1 MEKEKMIQNTN
12 KQSFWSPLHWLLRN
26 SLMIDGLKLPGG
38 TNSCGLSLLII
49 SPVSAYGFFPTWQS
63 LFSLEKMAG
72 YLYMGTSK
80 KGVF

>member
-1 MEKEKMIQNTN
+1 
-12 KQSFWSPLHWLLRN
+12 
-26 SLMIDGLKLPGG
+26 MIDGLKLPGG